1 MGLTFNKSERLN
13 SKILIDKLFGGGNMA
28 MSVFPLRAI
37 YMLEERA
44 ADDDVAVQLLISV
57 PKRKLHHAVDRNRM
71 KRQIR
76 EAYRLHKQELWDAAL
91 SSGKKVLLAFVCI
104 DEQPCSTEKVSR
116 SVVKILN
123 RLTDKLGMN
132 G

>member
-1 MGLTFNKSERLN
+1 
-13 SKILIDKLFGGGNMA
+13 MA

-37 YMLEERA
+37 YMLEELS
-44 ADDDVAVQLLISV
+44 ADDDVAVELLISV
-57 PKRKLHHAVDRNRM
+57 PKRKLHRAVDRNRM

-91 SSGKKVLLAFVCI
+91 ASGKKVLLAFVSI

-123 RLTDKLGMN
+123 RLTDKISIKS
-132 G
+132 

>member
-1 MGLTFNKSERLN
+1 
-13 SKILIDKLFGGGNMA
+13 MA

-37 YMLEERA
+37 YMVEDRRS
-44 ADDDVAVQLLISV
+44 DDPVAVQLLISV

-76 EAYRLHKQELWDAAL
+76 EAYRLHKQELWDAAMA
-91 SSGKKVLLAFVCI
+91 SCKKVSLALICI
-104 DEQPCSTEKVSR
+104 DEQPCDSARITR

-123 RLTDKLGMN
+123 RLTDKIS
-132 G
+132 